1 MTLRV
6 DLGVYSVS
14 AILTAVKKQQVHA
27 DWSVQ
32 EKQGEELLLAFSA
45 VHTEDLSEEQCVSR
59 FLSQLTDEQIREK
72 LEQDFRQVRDLLV
85 STALAPI
92 AKS

>member
-1 MTLRV
+1 MTVSV

-14 AILTAVKKQQVHA
+14 AVLTAVKKQQVHA
-27 DWSVQ
+27 DWYVKERQ
-32 EKQGEELLLAFSA
+32 VDTLLLSFFTIRA
-45 VHTEDLSEEQCVSR
+45 EEMSEEQCVSR
-59 FLSQLTDEQIREK
+59 FMSQLTDEQIREK

-92 AKS
+92 AKA

>member
-1 MTLRV
+1 MTLRI
-6 DLGVYSVS
+6 DLDVYSVS
-14 AILTAVKKQQVHA
+14 AVLTAVKKQQIHA
-27 DWSVQ
+27 DWSVK
-32 EKQGEELLLAFSA
+32 EKQGEGLLLDFSS
-45 VHTEDLSEEQCVSR
+45 VHTEGLSDEQCISR

-92 AKS
+92 AKA

>member
-1 MTLRV
+1 MTISV

-14 AILTAVKKQQVHA
+14 AVLTAVKKQQVYA
-27 DWSVQ
+27 DWCVKERQ
-32 EKQGEELLLAFSA
+32 EKSLRLAFSS
-45 VHTEDLSEEQCVSR
+45 VHAEEMSEEQCVSR
-59 FLSQLTDEQIREK
+59 FMSQLTDEQIREK

-92 AKS
+92 AKA

>member
-1 MTLRV
+1 MTVSV

-14 AILTAVKKQQVHA
+14 AVLTAVKKQQIYA
-27 DWSVQ
+27 DWSVKERQ
-32 EKQGEELLLAFSA
+32 DGLLLLSFSV
-45 VHTEDLSEEQCVSR
+45 VHTEEMREEQCVSR
-59 FLSQLTDEQIREK
+59 FMSQLTDEQIREK

-92 AKS
+92 AKA